1 MVMYFTYSED
11 VAEWLPLSRICCNCS
26 WPTADSC
33 RRPVPGWCGQPE
45 NPPVGASAKFRL
57 ANTYPSPVAPPRT
70 PEVPVAALRQGF
82 EAVAHDPAF
91 ERELIAR
98 QGVPYS
104 HIGTAQGQ
112 AIFRALAEA
121 SPDVIRTLHQSTKGP
136 N

>member
-1 MVMYFTYSED
+1 MAAVIENLLQLL
-11 VAEWLPLSRICCNCS
+11 VAHSRLLPPSGSGVVRTTGE
-26 WPTADSC
+26 PA
-33 RRPVPGWCGQPE
+33 RWCIGE
-45 NPPVGASAKFRL
+45 IPPSKP
-57 ANTYPSPVAPPRT
+57 YPSPVAPPRT